1 MLPFSIE
8 QITIPQVYL
17 NQVNLNNWICFNIE
31 CSSNHF
37 YLIQGWMISMAID
50 MARDKIK
57 SMQKACKERGEPPF
71 PDYYTI

>member
-1 MLPFSIE
+1 M
-8 QITIPQVYL
+8 IPQVYL
-17 NQVNLNNWICFNIE
+17 NQVNLNNWICFYIE

-37 YLIQGWMISMAID
+37 YPIQGWMISMAID